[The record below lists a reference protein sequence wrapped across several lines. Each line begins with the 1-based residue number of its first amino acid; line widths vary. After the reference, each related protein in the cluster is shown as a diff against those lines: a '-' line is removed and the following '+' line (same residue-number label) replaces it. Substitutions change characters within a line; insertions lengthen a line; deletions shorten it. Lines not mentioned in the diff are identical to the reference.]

1 MPVDQLS
8 LAPLILLLSPE
19 SNPVP
24 VDQLSLAPLIFAFD
38 LREPTTYFARR
49 KTKARRA
56 GERAEFFKRTAKCR
70 RQK

>member
-1 MPVDQLS
+1 M
-8 LAPLILLLSPE
+8 
-19 SNPVP
+19 P